1 MTAELVKATE
11 PTRRP
16 PAARPG
22 RVDGASRARRRPL
35 ASVPTTATLV
45 VLAGLV
51 MVPMVWLLITTFKP
65 ESEIGASPLELLPGA
80 PTTGNYEGAVTFI
93 DYTRYLSHSIAVAT
107 IYTVPTVITSA
118 MAGYAFARL
127 EARFK
132 RVLFGVVIATLL
144 VPLFVF
150 VLPLFIIYSRI
161 GLLNTYWPWLLW
173 GLGAN
178 AFHIF
183 LFRQFFDALPRELEE
198 AAEIDG
204 CGRLRTLWHVVLPN
218 SKPVLATSAILAFAS
233 QWGEIIVQN
242 IFLNSDEKATLSARL
257 AIGIQDPSGR
267 AVLNGVTLAAVALY
281 IVPVIIVFVFAQ
293 RSIIRGAMTS
303 GLK

>member
-1 MTAELVKATE
+1 MV
-11 PTRRP
+11 RP
-16 PAARPG
+16 PRGGAGG
-22 RVDGASRARRRPL
+22 RAEVVGRRRPRPLPTGVAL
-35 ASVPTTATLV
+35 A

-51 MVPMVWLLITTFKP
+51 MVPMVWLLLITFKP
-65 ESEIGASPLELLPGA
+65 EGEIGASPLRLLPVNPTGA
-80 PTTGNYEGAVTFI
+80 NYEGAVTFI
-93 DYTRYLSHSIAVAT
+93 DYTRYLGSSVAVAT

-127 EARFK
+127 NARFK
-132 RVLFGVVIATLL
+132 QALFAVVIATLL
-144 VPLFVF
+144 VPLLVF

-161 GLLNTYWPWLLW
+161 GLLNTYWPWLFW

-183 LFRQFFDALPRELEE
+183 LFRQFFDALPKEMEE

-204 CGRLRTLWHVVLPN
+204 CGKLRTLWSVVLPN

-242 IFLNSDEKATLSARL
+242 IFLNSDERATLSARL
-257 AIGIQDPSGR
+257 AIGIMDPSGR
-267 AVLNGVTLAAVALY
+267 AILNGVTLAAVALY
-281 IVPVIIVFVFAQ
+281 IVPVIAVFVIAQ